1 MNPLRIFA
9 ATAIALSLYAVPPFV
24 TGPAGADTISD
35 AALKVRPIDDVF
47 TNGPP
52 RIEDLTSLD
61 GILRFVSSVPL
72 ACSMVYGETAA
83 FGQVTVDQDMNG
95 GAHTDHHPAITG
107 LKPDTTYFYRVQ
119 GTAVDGTLYV
129 SKVQTFHTPKRDANA
144 ALNLASLDAGAR
156 VTAVSS
162 NFGGGA
168 NDASWGANSAIDGS
182 RATEWST
189 NGDGDKG
196 FIEIEFAKSSDV
208 GAIEVWTRSM
218 SNNTAQIFEFTVTA
232 DSGQT
237 AGPFKLPDAAKPHRF
252 EVDLQAKRLRLDV
265 VASNGGN
272 VGLVEFA
279 AYPR

>member
-72 ACSMVYGETAA
+72 AFSMVYGETAA
-83 FGQVTVDQDMNG
+83 FGQVTVDQDING
-95 GAHTDHHPAITG
+95 GAHTDHHPVITG

-129 SKVQTFHTPKRDANA
+129 SAVQTFHTPKADANA
-144 ALNLASLDAGAR
+144 PLNLASLDAGAR

-182 RATEWST
+182 RASEWST
-189 NGDGDKG
+189 NGDKG
-196 FIEIEFAKSSDV
+196 FIEIEFATSSDV

-232 DSGQT
+232 DNGQT
-237 AGPFKLPDAAKPHRF
+237 AGPFKLPDATKSHRF
-252 EVDLQAKRLRLDV
+252 DVDLQTKRLRLDV

>member
-1 MNPLRIFA
+1 MTPLRKLA
-9 ATAIALSLYAVPPFV
+9 ALAIAVSFLSV
-24 TGPAGADTISD
+24 TPAAADTVS
-35 AALKVRPIDDVF
+35 AAGLKVRPIEEVF
-47 TNGPP
+47 TDGPP

-72 ACSMVYGETAA
+72 ACSMVYGETSA
-83 FGQVTVDQDMNG
+83 FGQITVDQDMNG

-129 SKVQTFHTPKRDANA
+129 STVQTFHTPKRDANA
-144 ALNLASLDAGAR
+144 AANLALLEAGAR

-189 NGDGDKG
+189 DGDGDKG
-196 FIEIEFAKSSDV
+196 FIEIEFAEPSDV

-218 SNNTAQIFEFTVTA
+218 SNNTARIFEFIVTA
-232 DSGQT
+232 DNGQK
-237 AGPFKLPDAAKPHRF
+237 AGPFKLPDASKPYRF
-252 EVDLQAKRLRLDV
+252 DVDLQAKRLRLDV
-265 VASNGGN
+265 IASNGGN

-279 AYPR
+279 AYSR